1 MAKKKPRIG
10 LVDADLLNGGTRHPN
25 LLLMKLSGF
34 LKDNNFV
41 VELITTNTINIS
53 KYKLI
58 YISKVF
64 SFSPDPQFYTTAT
77 KFQKRKFR
85 IGGTGMYAT
94 KTKVP
99 EFKQFRERDMHQI
112 ENDPFLCT
120 LPNKYSIDERPF
132 GIDLSRQMPDYNGTQ
147 PNFRG

>member
-64 SFSPDPQFYTTAT
+64 SFSPDPQFYTTA
-77 KFQKRKFR
+77 
-85 IGGTGMYAT
+85 
-94 KTKVP
+94 
-99 EFKQFRERDMHQI
+99 
-112 ENDPFLCT
+112 
-120 LPNKYSIDERPF
+120 
-132 GIDLSRQMPDYNGTQ
+132 LST
-147 PNFRG
+147 

>member
-112 ENDPFLCT
+112 ENDSF
-120 LPNKYSIDERPF
+120 
-132 GIDLSRQMPDYNGTQ
+132 
-147 PNFRG
+147 